1 MSKILTLTT
10 NLLAESTLEYP
21 GWENGKTHRATKQ
34 SFQVG
39 GKGINVVKALARL
52 DAPATALCF
61 PGGDSGRHCEQW
73 LSDNDIEFQPFP
85 TPEET
90 RIGTVVRVPDEPETT
105 FLGLDCV
112 IDPESVNACCDAL
125 AAQPPGTRLALCGV
139 VQNWTH
145 PVWDRLREEL
155 RVWNGH
161 QMLAADTYGPALRW
175 MAELGASMIKLNRVE
190 FSTLLGQRELGPAD
204 LPEALHTVIE
214 SYAVNQWVVSDGGR
228 EIWYIERGS
237 DPRSIKPPEINEV
250 SPTGSGDVLFAGILD
265 GILNRGFDLTRSIK
279 FGASLASASAARP
292 GIADFPDNEIAD
304 TLSAEG
310 VKRKL

>member
-10 NLLAESTLEYP
+10 NLLAETTLEYP
-21 GWENGKTHRATKQ
+21 TWKKGRTHRATNQ

-39 GKGINVVKALARL
+39 GKGINVVKMLARL
-52 DAPATALCF
+52 NAPGTALCF
-61 PGGDSGRHCEQW
+61 PGGNSGRHCEQW
-73 LSDNDIEFQPFP
+73 LGDNGIDFQPFP

-90 RIGTVVRVPDEPETT
+90 RTGTVVRVPGEPETT

-125 AAQPPGTRLALCGV
+125 AAQPPGTRLALCGII
-139 VQNWTH
+139 QNWAH

-161 QMLAADTYGPALRW
+161 QMLAADTYGPPLRW

-190 FSTLLGQRELGPAD
+190 FSTLLGEEELAPAE
-204 LPEALHTVIE
+204 LPEALQTAME
-214 SYAVNQWVVSDGGR
+214 SYAVNQWVVSDGGAD
-228 EIWYIERGS
+228 IWYIERGS
-237 DPRSIKPPEINEV
+237 DPRSITPPKINEV

-265 GILNRGFDLTRSIK
+265 GVLNQNFSLTRAIEL
-279 FGASLASASAARP
+279 GARLASASAARP
-292 GIADFPDNEIAD
+292 GIADFPDSEI
-304 TLSAEG
+304 
-310 VKRKL
+310 

>member
-21 GWENGKTHRATKQ
+21 DWEKGKTHRAIHQ

-52 DAPATALCF
+52 NAPATALCF

-73 LSDNDIEFQPFP
+73 LGENDIEFQPFP

-90 RIGTVVRVPDEPETT
+90 RIGTVVRVPGVPETT

-125 AAQPPGTRLALCGV
+125 AAHPPGTRLALCGV
-139 VQNWTH
+139 VQNWTD

-161 QMLAADTYGPALRW
+161 QMLAVDTYGPALRW

-190 FSTLLGQRELGPAD
+190 FSTLLGSSELAPAD
-204 LPEALHTVIE
+204 LPDALRRTSE
-214 SYAVNQWVVSDGGR
+214 SYSVNQWVVSDGGGD
-228 EIWYIERGS
+228 IWYIERGS
-237 DPRSIKPPEINEV
+237 DPRSIKPAEIKEI

-265 GILNRGFDLTRSIK
+265 GVLNRGFDLTRSIK
-279 FGASLASASAARP
+279 FGASLASASAALP
-292 GIADFPDNEIAD
+292 GIADFPDSEIAQA
-304 TLSAEG
+304 LSE
-310 VKRKL
+310 